1 MNVIVVHSEEL
12 VKELEHSRNEIKF
25 VVNSYRNAETRGKIS
40 IKEFDTQQ
48 EKQAYLQGIEDGEG
62 WARNYVIENN
72 EEVEEIVS
80 LLKPSRVYV
89 VREDFYQED
98 MSPECRFR
106 LFAGANSYERAIF
119 FLSETA
125 NAGDTFQ
132 QFLEKEGDFR
142 EKNLYWE
149 IEEQTLEMWSAES
162 LDLLKSVQ
170 ELGRY
175 AEKYSGLSYQ
185 EREVDYGV
193 RGYYF
198 EKASV

>member
-1 MNVIVVHSEEL
+1 MNVIVIHSEEL
-12 VKELEHSRNEIKF
+12 VKEFEHADDEVQFVIK
-25 VVNSYRNAETRGKIS
+25 SYRDEETSGRIN
-40 IKEFDTQQ
+40 IKEFDTEQ
-48 EKQAYLQGIEDGEG
+48 ERQAYLQGIEDGEG
-62 WARNYVIENN
+62 WGRNWVMED
-72 EEVEEIVS
+72 EQTEEIIS

-98 MSPECRFR
+98 MPTVNQIR

-119 FLSETA
+119 FLSEIA

-132 QFLEKEGDFR
+132 EFLEKEGNFR
-142 EKNLYWE
+142 TKNLYWE

-175 AEKYSGLSYQ
+175 AEKFGELVYD
-185 EREVDYGV
+185 ERAVDYGV
-193 RGYYF
+193 RGFYF
-198 EKASV
+198 SVINH